1 MALNLKKI
9 QDALDRLEGKG
20 RSGDSGI
27 VKLPEGDDNVVRFVP
42 YYHDPEIPF
51 TEVYFHYDV
60 GGEHF
65 LCRRRHGNNACPIC
79 DFASAMW
86 KDYDQTKDETYKKL
100 FSKFAAKMKIFA
112 PVVLRGQE
120 DNGVKLLSMSEK
132 TYKSILTKMKN
143 ALRQG
148 IDITDPFEGLDVT
161 IPVKKQQIGG
171 FKWTGPDNDSIDV
184 HMRPSKLFDDKSKE
198 EVEEYLKNCP
208 NVFEIFQIKSED
220 DMKIALEKQTS
231 GSDSKEED
239 NETGTTKDFD
249 KEELDLK
256 VEDDKK
262 ESSSDSDEDLDAQFD
277 RLLNSKEEDDQ

>member
-9 QDALDRLEGKG
+9 QDALDRLEGRG
-20 RSGDSGI
+20 RSGDSSI
-27 VKLPEGDDNVVRFVP
+27 LKLPEGDDNVVRFVP
-42 YYHDPEIPF
+42 YVHDLEIPF

-65 LCRRRHGNNACPIC
+65 LCRRRHGNNTCPVC
-79 DFASAMW
+79 DFASTMW
-86 KDYDQTKDETYKKL
+86 KDFEQTKDETYKKL

-120 DNGVKLLSMSEK
+120 DKGVKLLSMSEK
-132 TYKSILTKMKN
+132 TYKGILTKMKN

-161 IPVKKQQIGG
+161 IPVKKQQVGG

-184 HMRPSKLFDDKSKE
+184 QMRPSKLFDDKSKE

-208 NVFEIFQIKSED
+208 NVFEIFQVKSED
-220 DMKIALEKQTS
+220 DMKAALEKQANE
-231 GSDSKEED
+231 SDSEEN

-249 KEELDLK
+249 EKELDLK
-256 VEDDKK
+256 VEDDEEE
-262 ESSSDSDEDLDAQFD
+262 ESSDEDLDAQFD
-277 RLLNSKEEDDQ
+277 RLLGEKNEE